1 MLTRPREYYFSV
13 DNLCKDM
20 FLRKHMD
27 SKGYVFLSVLVGFNR
42 MKQLTQDMEL
52 IRWVCIH
59 STNIDIR
66 TAADGIDR
74 LRKRDGWEQWVLI
87 KEERDPSAQND
98 GPSHVEI
105 PRVQQPPMLAMPFG
119 YDGVSEAVTPYI
131 PPHHIV
137 DESSNLQ
144 TRNGTVAPSIPTAA
158 APTTNGTISEAT
170 VIQTPLSASVPDF
183 APNLPHTNGQGSS
196 SLDPLS
202 HNANLFTDEQV
213 ENLVI
218 VVRKPIS
225 QSAPMPPPFASASTR
240 TFSNGSI
247 DGRTISDELSKFEE
261 RQPRPKINGNLAS
274 DM

>member
-1 MLTRPREYYFSV
+1 
-13 DNLCKDM
+13 M

-27 SKGYVFLSVLVGFNR
+27 SQGFVFLTVLVKFNR
-42 MKQLTQDMEL
+42 IQQLTQDMEL
-52 IRWVCIH
+52 IRWACVH

-66 TAADGIDR
+66 TSADGLDR

-87 KEERDPSAQND
+87 MEERDPSAQND

-105 PRVQQPPMLAMPFG
+105 PRIQPPTVLAMPYGF
-119 YDGVSEAVTPYI
+119 DGVSEAVTPYI
-131 PPHHIV
+131 PQHHIV
-137 DESSNLQ
+137 DESSNYA
-144 TRNGTVAPSIPTAA
+144 TRNGTAATSIPTAV
-158 APTTNGTISEAT
+158 APTPNGKISET
-170 VIQTPLSASVPDF
+170 PVTQTPLSGAVPDF

-196 SLDPLS
+196 LLDPSS

-218 VVRKPIS
+218 VIRKTIN
-225 QSAPMPPPFASASTR
+225 QSAPTPPPFASASTR

-247 DGRTISDELSKFEE
+247 DRRTINDELSRFEE
-261 RQPRPKINGNLAS
+261 RQPRPKVNGNGAP